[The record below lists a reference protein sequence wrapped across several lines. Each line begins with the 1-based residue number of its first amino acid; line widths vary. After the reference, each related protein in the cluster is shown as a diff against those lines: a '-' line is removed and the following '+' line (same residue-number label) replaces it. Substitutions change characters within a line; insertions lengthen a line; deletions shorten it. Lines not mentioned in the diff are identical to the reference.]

1 MNADCLQLRHDLLQI
16 TLPDQAWQKGY
27 TPQMQHAI
35 TCGARALWILH
46 RSRRPEVRASQDS
59 PAHGLRLDP
68 DQPLSQGRSERPSDW
83 A

>member
-1 MNADCLQLRHDLLQI
+1 MDADFLQRRHDLYQI
-16 TLPDQAWQKGY
+16 TLPDQALDKGY

-35 TCGARALWILH
+35 TCGARALWLLH
-46 RSRRPEVRASQDS
+46 RSRRAEARASQDS

-68 DQPLSQGRSERPSDW
+68 DHALAQGRSERPSDW